1 MLFVD
6 LDRFKEIN
14 DNLGHEVGDQLL
26 VEIAE
31 RLLVVTGG
39 QHTVSRFGGDEF
51 TILIDKLGSQAV
63 AIELTQHLKDAIAVP
78 FDLEGTHV
86 VIGASIG
93 IAIGPDDASV
103 AAERMLHDADL
114 AMYDAKGQGA
124 GFKLFDQSVSDKA
137 ASYFRIEADLRGSLE
152 RDELT
157 VHYQPVIDLATG
169 ELVGVEAL
177 ARWDRPGHGLVVA
190 DDFIVPAERSNLIVP
205 IGRFVLAQACAQLSQ
220 WQRIRQAQDGAS
232 EPIWLSVNL
241 SAPELLQN
249 DLLDTVAEA
258 LSAHALPPSSLMV
271 EITERLFV
279 NVGGASAPRLNALRD
294 LGVRL
299 SIDDFGIA
307 YSSLGYVK
315 HLAVDQLKI
324 DRAFVLDLGSDP
336 RSSAIVNAVIEM
348 AQSLGIAVVAEG
360 IETADQ
366 LQALQSLHCELG
378 QGYLL
383 GVPQSAEALTARIVA
398 GGTWS
403 APVQQEAQPNL
414 L

>member
-1 MLFVD
+1 
-6 LDRFKEIN
+6 
-14 DNLGHEVGDQLL
+14 
-26 VEIAE
+26 
-31 RLLVVTGG
+31 
-39 QHTVSRFGGDEF
+39 
-51 TILIDKLGSQAV
+51 
-63 AIELTQHLKDAIAVP
+63 
-78 FDLEGTHV
+78 
-86 VIGASIG
+86 
-93 IAIGPDDASV
+93 
-103 AAERMLHDADL
+103 
-114 AMYDAKGQGA
+114 
-124 GFKLFDQSVSDKA
+124 
-137 ASYFRIEADLRGSLE
+137 
-152 RDELT
+152 
-157 VHYQPVIDLATG
+157 
-169 ELVGVEAL
+169 
-177 ARWDRPGHGLVVA
+177 
-190 DDFIVPAERSNLIVP
+190 
-205 IGRFVLAQACAQLSQ
+205 
-220 WQRIRQAQDGAS
+220 
-232 EPIWLSVNL
+232 
-241 SAPELLQN
+241 
-249 DLLDTVAEA
+249 
-258 LSAHALPPSSLMV
+258 MV